1 MRKLAALL
9 LRYFFQGIIIISP
22 IAVTAWAAYSIF
34 DIIDTQIPSMPR
46 GVGFL
51 IVISSL
57 IVLGWLG
64 STFFVWKFLIDFFDN
79 ILERTPFLK
88 FIYGSVKDVVES
100 FMGDKKKF
108 NKPVLVKIRIN
119 PEVYQI
125 GFITQKNLSKLGFE
139 NKVAVYMPHSYAV
152 SGMLVIVDKE
162 NVTPLD
168 INPSDAMKMAV
179 SGGVTGYDDELDPVV
194 EIQENR

>member
-179 SGGVTGYDDELDPVV
+179 SGGVTGYDDELDAVV